1 MLNLDYLHRFGAMT
15 LDFQP
20 GERIDS
26 YIDLIFDNQGVDSTT
41 LQYRRIQLI
50 QRQS

>member
-1 MLNLDYLHRFGAMT
+1 MLNLDYLHIFGAMT

-20 GERIDS
+20 GERINS
-26 YIDLIFDNQGVDSTT
+26 YIDLIFDNQGGDSTA
-41 LQYRRIQLI
+41 LKYRRIKLI